1 MLISHIIFLFIALF
15 NLNLSYAEELKTIS
29 AEEFIAENPSPERI
43 AIIDFLMHQFDDK
56 KDQKITQ
63 AQLDY
68 IWSNEENRNKFMMYR
83 FQIIDQKLYAD
94 SYDRTVADFRA
105 FSKYFQ
111 NLIQYYKIKD
121 IDFILYRIDRIPT
134 NLNNDSEKETAMFPA
149 IIMSKNLNS
158 PYEKDK
164 IIIPDNFIANRGWK
178 NLTKSI
184 IEANDDNPWEGK
196 IEKIFW
202 RGSTSN
208 GTYNI
213 NNFDKLPRLTLSM
226 LSKLYPNLIDAKFS
240 KITQQFSKN
249 TDGKKMKQTLRN
261 LWNEPPQEVK
271 EVDHLKYKYLISID
285 GNTCAWSR
293 VPWIMLSNSVL
304 LKQETDNMEWFYPA
318 IIPYVH
324 YIPVNTD
331 LTDIFPQFK
340 WMKTHDDEVRQ
351 ISKNATNF
359 AENNLMSEHVEA
371 HMAIV
376 LNKYHKLHQNE
387 KLVPSIPAFDE
398 MMSLWMLI
406 RVLNR
411 LIKDK
416 FLLWKDTLEYDLMG
430 L

>member
-1 MLISHIIFLFIALF
+1 MYRIIFLFTVLFHLNIAL
-15 NLNLSYAEELKTIS
+15 AQELKDIS

-43 AIIDFLMHQFDDK
+43 AIIDFLTHQFDNK
-56 KDQKITQ
+56 KGQKITQ

-111 NLIQYYKIKD
+111 NLVQNYKIQD

-134 NLNNDSEKETAMFPA
+134 NLKNDSEKETAMFPA

-164 IIIPDNFIANRGWK
+164 ILIPDNFIANRGWK
-178 NLTKSI
+178 GLTKNI
-184 IEANDDNPWEGK
+184 IEANIDSPWEDK

-208 GTYNI
+208 GTYSI
-213 NNFDKLPRLTLSM
+213 NNFNKLPRLTLSM
-226 LSKLYPNLIDAKFS
+226 LSKLYPDLIDAKFS
-240 KITQQFSKN
+240 KITQQFPKN
-249 TDGKKMKQTLRN
+249 SDGKKMKQTLRAI
-261 LWNEPPQEVK
+261 WNESPQEVK

-293 VPWIMLSNSVL
+293 VPWIMLSNSAL

-318 IIPYVH
+318 MVPYIH
-324 YIPVNTD
+324 YVPINTE
-331 LTDIFPQFK
+331 LTNIFSQLE
-340 WMKTHDDEVRQ
+340 WIKTHDEELKQ
-351 ISKNATNF
+351 ISKNATDF
-359 AENNLMSEHVEA
+359 AANNLMPEHVEA
-371 HMAIV
+371 HMALV
-376 LNKYHKLHQNE
+376 LNKYHDFHGNE
-387 KLVPSIPAFDE
+387 KLVPSIPTFDD

-406 RVLNR
+406 RVLKR
-411 LIKDK
+411 LVKDK